1 MHFLLRIRKGTV
13 GAVLDF
19 RAASSQDRPEDL
31 GVEFCIVHEKFPHTG
46 DTESLRPQKKI
57 KNKKNGPPP
66 NVCKKGH
73 FLVLLQ
79 TGTLGLQKN

>member
-1 MHFLLRIRKGTV
+1 MDFLLRIRKGTV

-31 GVEFCIVHEKFPHTG
+31 GVEFCIVQKKFPHNKNTKF
-46 DTESLRPQKKI
+46 LRAKKKKKI
-57 KNKKNGPPP
+57 NGPPP

-73 FLVLLQ
+73 FLVLLH
-79 TGTLGLQKN
+79 TVTHGLQKKN